1 MLADMP
7 VTYTAA
13 VREKLEAEVE
23 RLQPDEDKMKK
34 IICANEHPRAVAR
47 FLADVEKVARL
58 PAPGSAKVAM
68 ELLVSIAWKSVPEW
82 ENVADFAE
90 ERAPFDE
97 AVDELY
103 VALAE
108 KRREEEGGGFDIGS
122 ALEEIGELAGV
133 LEEFEIPSC
142 FKRSIE
148 LLKIWADNDTN
159 NEAKIQTHK

>member
-1 MLADMP
+1 ML
-7 VTYTAA
+7 
-13 VREKLEAEVE
+13 
-23 RLQPDEDKMKK
+23 
-34 IICANEHPRAVAR
+34 
-47 FLADVEKVARL
+47 
-58 PAPGSAKVAM
+58 APGSAKVAM

-82 ENVADFAE
+82 ENVADFPE

-108 KRREEEGGGFDIGS
+108 KRREEEGGGFAIGS
-122 ALEEIGELAGV
+122 ALEEIGDLAGV

-148 LLKIWADNDTN
+148 LLKMWADNDAN
-159 NEAKIQTHK
+159 NGAKIQTHQ